1 MKRRYISTASGAGAD
16 RSGVSPRS
24 ANEARCDV
32 NTTPA
37 DEDPNTTPLPVLSQ
51 FFTWA
56 PGDEPAPYDPPRT
69 SAETR
74 RLQGLSSHPV
84 IDVVP
89 RPAAAHQPAHRR
101 RWLVA
106 VSVMAVVAA
115 AAVVL
120 WPERSSTDQPSPPTT
135 VPAPAR
141 VDPRLASLMP
151 TDYPAGACT
160 PVPADNRSA
169 AECGPNISAP
179 NTSSRFTLYQDVD
192 ALDAALAQFISGTTV
207 LVCPGNYQS
216 PGPWRR
222 RAAPDVPV
230 GTLVCGTS
238 PQGHARIGW
247 TVDSELL
254 LASIES
260 SPGGPTLPQLYDW
273 WSKHS

>member
-1 MKRRYISTASGAGAD
+1 MNNA
-16 RSGVSPRS
+16 
-24 ANEARCDV
+24 
-32 NTTPA
+32 PA
-37 DEDPNTTPLPVLSQ
+37 DEDPNTIPLPVLSQ

-56 PGDEPAPYDPPRT
+56 PGDEPAPYAPPRT
-69 SAETR
+69 SATEPPR
-74 RLQGLSSHPV
+74 PNDPSSHPV
-84 IDVVP
+84 VDVVP
-89 RPAAAHQPAHRR
+89 RPPAANQTSHRR

-106 VSVMAVVAA
+106 GSAVAVVATA
-115 AAVVL
+115 SIVF
-120 WPERSSTDQPSPPTT
+120 WPEPSSTDQPSPTAADP
-135 VPAPAR
+135 VPAR
-141 VDPRLASLMP
+141 LDPRLAALMP
-151 TDYPAGACT
+151 TDYPPGACT

-169 AECGPNISAP
+169 AECGPTIGAP
-179 NTSSRFTLYQDVD
+179 NTSSRFTLYQDAD
-192 ALDAALAQFISGTTV
+192 DLAAALDEFISATTV

-238 PQGHARIGW
+238 PQGHPRIGW

-260 SPGGPTLPQLYDW
+260 NQAGPTLPQLYDW